1 MDLLGGEDMSKLRN
15 RAREASGINL
25 VTLPAAVYLAQ
36 EMLTC
41 IESMH
46 KRGFIH
52 RDIKPAN
59 FVRREKESTKFAM
72 IDFGL
77 AKQVNTANRSFFFLS
92 RDQRRIRSILVSIL
106 SLNNFSI
113 VLRGCYGFVSVHVS
127 VLVSLLLYLS
137 LSESTIIVR
146 NRFKHQV

>member
-1 MDLLGGEDMSKLRN
+1 VPSFKHVSFKYRNKEDYKGSKIITACLLLPYFYWQYGQHKGRDYLVMDLLGGEDMSKLRN

-46 KRGFIH
+46 KMGFIH

-59 FVRREKESTKFAM
+59 FVRRERESTKFAM

-77 AKQVNTANRSFFFLS
+77 AKQVNAANRSAL
-92 RDQRRIRSILVSIL
+92 IPIL
-106 SLNNFSI
+106 S
-113 VLRGCYGFVSVHVS
+113 
-127 VLVSLLLYLS
+127 
-137 LSESTIIVR
+137 
-146 NRFKHQV
+146 Q